1 MDENNQPIVYVVD
14 TRNADHRTGG
24 GTSMV
29 PFGRPAPAPAP
40 RVVTV
45 PAAQRTVYIPP
56 SPYVAPYGQPYPTP
70 FQSWFG
76 NVGKGE
82 ILDLIIQGLVALTPP
97 PDAPNA
103 TGDIGTDL
111 GNLMLYQGAVTS
123 YEKRDEQLRT
133 LGYGLRKLIK

>member
-1 MDENNQPIVYVVD
+1 
-14 TRNADHRTGG
+14 
-24 GTSMV
+24 
-29 PFGRPAPAPAP
+29 
-40 RVVTV
+40 VTV

-56 SPYVAPYGQPYPTP
+56 SPYAAPYGAPYATPYGQPCST

-82 ILDLIIQGLVALTPP
+82 ILDLIIQGLVAITPP
-97 PDAPNA
+97 PDAPVS
-103 TGDIGTDL
+103 TGDVGTDL

-133 LGYGLRKLIK
+133 LGYGLRKLLK